1 MPAVRFLVRG
11 RVQGVG
17 YRWFVWREAERLA
30 LRGSVRNLPDGSVEV
45 VAQGVEEVLERLER
59 ALTRGPSGARVDRVE
74 KTEVPHDMNLSNE
87 FEIN

>member
-11 RVQGVG
+11 HVQGVG

-45 VAQGVEEVLERLER
+45 IAQGVEEALERLER
-59 ALTRGPSGARVDRVE
+59 ALARGPSGARVDRVE
-74 KTEVPHDMNLSNE
+74 RAEVPHDMKLAND